1 MNNSK
6 SIFITGA
13 AGGMGRSTAKLFLN
27 KNWFVGCYDNNEE
40 NLLELEGELGNENII
55 YEVLDVTNKENF
67 QECVNTF
74 SSKSGGKLD
83 ILFNNAGI
91 TQGGFFDE
99 IPYETHMEIININII
114 GVINGIYSASN

>member
-27 KNWFVGCYDNNEE
+27 KNWFVGCYDNNKE
-40 NLLELEGELGNENII
+40 NLLELEDELGNKNII

-67 QECVNTF
+67 SRMCKQFFIKIWRETRYTF
-74 SSKSGGKLD
+74 QQCRNYSR
-83 ILFNNAGI
+83 
-91 TQGGFFDE
+91 
-99 IPYETHMEIININII
+99 
-114 GVINGIYSASN
+114 GVF